1 VEIKDIIRV
10 AILDDDKDFR
20 EIFSSLL
27 NKSDGFKCVGT
38 YQDYKEALDKIE
50 NDLPDILLLDIEMP
64 GKSGIETLKE
74 LKNIYPNIQ
83 VMMLTVYSDSEK
95 IFQSLRR
102 GAVGYLLKKSP
113 TTKLLE
119 AISEAYE
126 GGAPFSGEVA
136 RKVLEYFQTPAE
148 KINQSLL
155 SDREKE
161 VLEALIEGHSTKA
174 IAEKLFISFHTVRF
188 HLHNIYTK
196 LHVNSRA
203 EAVAKAIKN
212 KIV

>member
-1 VEIKDIIRV
+1 MEAKDIIRV
-10 AILDDDKDFR
+10 AILDDDRDFR
-20 EIFSSLL
+20 EIFSALL
-27 NKSDGFKCVGT
+27 NKSDGFKCVGA

-95 IFQSLRR
+95 IFQSLRG

-113 TTKLLE
+113 TSKLLE
-119 AISEAYE
+119 AIREAYD

-136 RKVLEYFQTPAE
+136 RKVLEYFQTPTE

-174 IAEKLFISFHTVRF
+174 IAEKLFVSYHTIRF
-188 HLHNIYTK
+188 HLHNIYIK

>member
-1 VEIKDIIRV
+1 MKTNNIIRV
-10 AILDDDKDFR
+10 AILDDEEDFR
-20 EIFSSLL
+20 EILSDLL

-38 YQDYKEALDKIE
+38 YNDYSDAISKIE

-64 GKSGIETLKE
+64 GKSGIETLKL
-74 LKNIYPNIQ
+74 LKNVYPNIQ

-95 IFQSLRR
+95 IFQSLRS

-113 TTKLLE
+113 TEKLLE
-119 AISEAYE
+119 AIQEAYD

-136 RKVLEYFQTPAE
+136 RKVLDYFQTPVS
-148 KINQSLL
+148 KINSSLL

-161 VLEALIEGHSTKA
+161 VLVALVEGHSTKA
-174 IAEKLFISFHTVRF
+174 IADKLFVSFHTVRF
-188 HLHNIYTK
+188 HLHNIYIK

-203 EAVAKAIKN
+203 EAVAKAIRN
-212 KIV
+212 KII